1 MVNEE
6 SRKDK
11 AGLWLRLLGFAL
23 LPLTVQAFQPTIGGA
38 LGIMAPLPLAYGM
51 TRRGYLEGT
60 AAVSFVGLI
69 TTLIL
74 GAGQGFY
81 FLLETRPLCVG
92 IRWTVRFRGPLY
104 RPVITAVVMVGLTA
118 LGAVALYGAATDT
131 APGELYQQTIQSM
144 GLIMSDLSG
153 TSDLSVQEQQVVQW
167 MAELWQRLFIG
178 IWLATLLLLVT
189 FYSLL
194 VRGWMIAAGRMEDD
208 GSVLLSRWRL
218 PFPFVFSFILVASLV
233 LLTTGRVSEAALNTI
248 LPLGTLYGIQGVV
261 VAGHMFTRWAL
272 PSFFRIMVLAFGIIS
287 FPLGFMVLVAL
298 IGLFDT
304 WIDFRRRWPLQ
315 MPPPP
320 VT

>member
-6 SRKDK
+6 SPKDR

-38 LGIMAPLPLAYGM
+38 LSIMVPLPLAYGM

-60 AAVSFVGLI
+60 AAVGFVSLVTSF
-69 TTLIL
+69 IL
-74 GAGQGFY
+74 GTGQGLY
-81 FLLETRPLCVG
+81 FLLETLPLCVG
-92 IRWTVRFRGPLY
+92 IRWTVRFKGPLY
-104 RPVITAVVMVGLTA
+104 RPVIKAVSLVGLTA
-118 LGAVALYGAATDT
+118 LAALALYGAATDT
-131 APGELYQQTIQSM
+131 APGELYHQTIQSM
-144 GLIMSDLSG
+144 GLFMSDLSG
-153 TSDLSVQEQQVVQW
+153 TSDLPVPEQQMVQW
-167 MAELWQRLFIG
+167 MVGLWKQLFVG

-194 VRGWMIAAGRMEDD
+194 VRGWMIAAGIMEDD
-208 GSVLLSRWRL
+208 GSALLSQWSL
-218 PFPFVFSFILVASLV
+218 PFPFVFSFILAASLV
-233 LLTTGRVSEAALNTI
+233 LLTTGTAREVALNTL

-261 VAGHMFTRWAL
+261 VVGHMFTRWAL
-272 PSFFRIMVLAFGIIS
+272 PSFFRIMVLVFGIIS

-298 IGLFDT
+298 VGMFDT
-304 WIDFRRRWPLQ
+304 WIDFRQRWPLQ

>member
-1 MVNEE
+1 EE
-6 SRKDK
+6 SPKDK

-23 LPLTVQAFQPTIGGA
+23 LPLTVQAFQPAIGGA
-38 LGIMAPLPLAYGM
+38 LGIMVPLPLAYGM

-60 AAVSFVGLI
+60 AAVSFIGLL
-69 TTLIL
+69 TSFIL

-81 FLLETRPLCVG
+81 FLLETLPLCVG

-104 RPVITAVVMVGLTA
+104 RPVLTAVVMVGLFA
-118 LGAVALYGAATDT
+118 LAAATLYGAATDT
-131 APGELYQQTIQSM
+131 APGELYRQAIKSM
-144 GLIMSDLSG
+144 GLFVNDMSGSSGLS
-153 TSDLSVQEQQVVQW
+153 DQEQKQVLW
-167 MAELWQRLFIG
+167 MVELWQRMFVG

-194 VRGWMIAAGRMEDD
+194 VRGWMIAAGAMEDD
-208 GSVLLSRWRL
+208 GSALLSRWKL

-233 LLTTGRVSEAALNTI
+233 LLTTGTARDVALNA
-248 LPLGTLYGIQGVV
+248 LVPLAALYGIQGVV
-261 VAGHMFTRWAL
+261 VAGHMFTLWAL
-272 PSFFRIMVLAFGIIS
+272 PSFFRVMVLAFGIIA
-287 FPLGFMVLVAL
+287 FPLWFMVMVAL

-304 WIDFRRRWPLQ
+304 WINFRQRWPLQ